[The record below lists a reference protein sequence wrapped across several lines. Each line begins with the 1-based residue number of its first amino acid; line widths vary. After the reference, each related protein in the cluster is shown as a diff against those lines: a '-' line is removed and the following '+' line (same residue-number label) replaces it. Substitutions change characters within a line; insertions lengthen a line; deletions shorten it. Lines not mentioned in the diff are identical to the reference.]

1 MYFFFMNGEAFL
13 QQHGWPRSDILA
25 DDYFSAAAHNRV
37 KFNDSKIAFDWHP
50 LTQSI
55 KVCIL

>member
-1 MYFFFMNGEAFL
+1 MNGEAFL